1 MEDYGRALE
10 RTVQEYLKM
19 PQLTREGNSRS
30 DNNEAEETPC
40 GDASMG

>member
-1 MEDYGRALE
+1 MEDYGGLLE
-10 RTVQEYLKM
+10 MAAQEYLKM
-19 PQLTREGNSRS
+19 PQLTRGGNSRS